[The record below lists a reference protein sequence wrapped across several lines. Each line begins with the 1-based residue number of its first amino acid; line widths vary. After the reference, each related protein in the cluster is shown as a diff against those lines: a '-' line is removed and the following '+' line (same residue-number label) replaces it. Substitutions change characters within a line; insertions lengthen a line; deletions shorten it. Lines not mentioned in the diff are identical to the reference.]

1 MPEIMTPERA
11 EQARRYHAIGYR
23 LMLARMGLFAL
34 FIAALVLGGAN
45 ALWALVPNPVLF
57 ILALF
62 LLQFLVG
69 LPLRYAGLQVSRRF
83 GISVQST
90 ASWISDLIKSL
101 TINTILNGAIAL
113 LILWLWQRLP
123 ATWHLW
129 TAAVVVLG
137 NLLLTYVAPVWIM
150 PLFHKYTPLE
160 DGELKDRLLDLS
172 HRAGVA
178 VRGVFVEDSSAKVT
192 ALNAALTGVGST
204 RRIILYDTLIQSC
217 SVDEIEVVL
226 AHEMGHHVYDHILKI
241 TLASTGF
248 LALVFLTAGYALA
261 PLSESLGLGG
271 LQPPALPL
279 LMLLFI
285 VIGLPLMPPLMAL
298 MRQWER
304 DCDAFA
310 LKLTGNRSA
319 FITVFQKLA
328 DKNLADLSPP
338 RWYYWFLTSHPP
350 VPERIGM
357 AERWT

>member
-1 MPEIMTPERA
+1 MKEIMTPERA
-11 EQARRYHAIGYR
+11 GQARRYHAIGYR
-23 LMLARMGLFAL
+23 LMFARMFVLAA

-45 ALWALVPNPVLF
+45 ALWATIPNPVLF
-57 ILALF
+57 ILTLL

-69 LPLRYAGLQVSRRF
+69 LPLRYVGLQVSRRF

-90 ASWISDLIKSL
+90 PSWLSDLAKSL
-101 TINTILNGAIAL
+101 VINTLINGAVAL
-113 LILWLWQRLP
+113 LVLWLWQRLP

-129 TAAVVVLG
+129 TAAAVVLG

-150 PLFHKYTPLE
+150 PLFHKYTHLE
-160 DGELKDRLLDLS
+160 EGELKDRLLDLS
-172 HRAGVA
+172 FRAGVA
-178 VRGVFVEDSSAKVT
+178 VRGVFVENSSSKVT

-226 AHEMGHHVYDHILKI
+226 AHEMGHHVYAHISKM

-248 LALVFLTAGYALA
+248 LALVFLAAGYALA
-261 PLSESLGLGG
+261 PLSDSLGLGG

-285 VIGLPLMPPLMAL
+285 AVGLPLMPPLMAL

-310 LKLTGNRSA
+310 LKLTGKRSA

-328 DKNLADLSPP
+328 DKNLADLTPP